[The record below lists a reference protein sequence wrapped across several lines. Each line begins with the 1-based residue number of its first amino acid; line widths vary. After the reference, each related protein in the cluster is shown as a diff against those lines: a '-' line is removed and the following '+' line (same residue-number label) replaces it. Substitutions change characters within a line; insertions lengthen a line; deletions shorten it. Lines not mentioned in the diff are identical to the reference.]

1 MRHCDKCGIDVAGT
15 LDQCPLCQAR
25 LTGEASPSPFPRN
38 QVRRS
43 GTMALR
49 VLAFVTGLCVLAMLF
64 LGTLLHLKGS
74 SVVIACV
81 ALLVN
86 YAFVRHMIAHAPD
99 FLRLVARY
107 FLILLALALLWF
119 ALTGNLVV
127 TTFVIPGI
135 CLLALV
141 FDAVLVCV
149 FRDTFVSGY
158 AKYLLFSVVLGVGPL
173 ALVALGLTTM
183 PLLAHIS
190 ALVACILLLALV
202 VFMRERLVAE
212 LRKLF
217 TA

>member
-1 MRHCDKCGIDVAGT
+1 MRHCDKCGVDVAGD
-15 LDQCPLCQAR
+15 LELCPLCQAR
-25 LTGEASPSPFPRN
+25 LVGEASPAAFPRN
-38 QVRRS
+38 EVRRF
-43 GTMALR
+43 GTTALR
-49 VLAFVTGLCVLAMLF
+49 VLAFVTGVCVLAMLF
-64 LGTLLHLKGS
+64 VGFLLHLAGGI
-74 SVVIACV
+74 VVTACV

-86 YAFVRHMIAHAPD
+86 YAFVRHMLTHAPD

-149 FRDTFVSGY
+149 FRSTFVSGY
-158 AKYLLFSVVLGVGPL
+158 AKYLLFN
-173 ALVALGLTTM
+173 VALGIGPLVLVATGLTTW
-183 PLLAHIS
+183 PIPAYAS
-190 ALVACILLLALV
+190 ALVACVLLLALV
-202 VFMRERLVAE
+202 VFTRERLVAE